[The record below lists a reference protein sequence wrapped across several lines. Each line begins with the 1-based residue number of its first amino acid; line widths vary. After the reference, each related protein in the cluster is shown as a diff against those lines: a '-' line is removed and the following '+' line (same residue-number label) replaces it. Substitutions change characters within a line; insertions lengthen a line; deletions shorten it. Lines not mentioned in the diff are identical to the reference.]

1 MAVVVFAPA
10 FFLVKGRKTAKTN
23 EVQRTIS
30 FKTAD
35 GAEDTLIGP
44 EATLADMLAYP
55 TQGGGVIN
63 MVSDAFTV
71 LDDAPMNEHQLAEA
85 LDRYTNPNHPE
96 YDAEFHAKVVSMDK
110 HRELRQLPK
119 V

>member
-1 MAVVVFAPA
+1 
-10 FFLVKGRKTAKTN
+10 
-23 EVQRTIS
+23 
-30 FKTAD
+30 
-35 GAEDTLIGP
+35 
-44 EATLADMLAYP
+44 
-55 TQGGGVIN
+55 